1 MTTTEDSS
9 QFLCTIRDFIRWGMS
24 RMNEADIH
32 CGHGMDNTLDEAV
45 ALVLHAL
52 HLPPDLSENFFQAAL
67 TPDERRTVLKLLE
80 RRVRERIPAAYLM
93 QRAWFM
99 GLPFYVDERV
109 LIPRSP
115 IAELIERQ
123 FMPWIAAPDEV
134 GHILDLCSG
143 SGCIGIACAY
153 AFPHAQIDL
162 VDICE
167 ETLQVTRYNIEEHG
181 LEQRVQALQ
190 SDLFT
195 ALQGRRYDLIV
206 CNPPYVGAEELR
218 NLPPEYAHE
227 PVQALA
233 AGETGLDA
241 VLTIL
246 SQAADYLNPQ
256 GVLVLEVGSAWQEFN
271 HLFPDVPFTWLE
283 FERGGEGVFLLDAE
297 ALRKYQGRFTQ
308 ARLRLDEVP

>member
-1 MTTTEDSS
+1 MTTTEDPS
-9 QFLCTIRDFIRWGMS
+9 QFLSTIRDFIRWGMS

-52 HLPPDLSENFFQAAL
+52 HLPPDLSETFFQAVL
-67 TPDERRTVLKLLE
+67 TPAERRAILNLLE
-80 RRVRERIPAAYLM
+80 RRVRERIPSAYLM

-123 FMPWIAAPDEV
+123 FMPWLAAPDEV
-134 GHILDLCSG
+134 DHILDLCSG

-153 AFPHAQIDL
+153 AFPHAQVDL

-167 ETLQVTRYNIEEHG
+167 DTLQVARCNIEEHG
-181 LEQRVQALQ
+181 LEQRVQCLQ

-195 ALQGRRYDLIV
+195 ALQGCRYDLII
-206 CNPPYVGAEELR
+206 CNPPYVSAEELR

-233 AGETGLDA
+233 GGETGLDA

-246 SQAADYLNPQ
+246 SQAADYLNPK
-256 GVLVLEVGSAWQEFN
+256 GVLVLEVGNAWQELN
-271 HLFPDVPFTWLE
+271 ESFPDVPFTWLD
-283 FERGGEGVFLLDAE
+283 FERGGEGVFLLDAN
-297 ALRKYQGRFTQ
+297 ALKQYQERFAQ
-308 ARLRLDEVP
+308 AHSQLGQSR